1 MKTKDG
7 PSKTDVAAN
16 NKVLIIDDSATC
28 QEMFDGVL
36 KSNGYETRC
45 VSDGKDSLAVISD
58 WAPSVILLDLMMPGM
73 DGQEVCK
80 VIRQANLPVRP
91 SIIVVSAKDDKD
103 TIVDALA
110 CGADDF
116 VIKPFNDAEL
126 IARVKAQQRILNFYR
141 EIEQDKKNLESILE
155 ITTAVSASL
164 DPSEVLNVIVNKV
177 AGVTNAVRCSV
188 VLVAKENEGYV
199 LASHEDPSVT
209 ELKIDLAKYPE
220 IQRVISTKEALYL
233 NDMVS
238 NPLLAPVQGHIQ
250 GLKEMSALVV
260 PIVFNDEVLGTLF
273 LRARRKEKGFSKK
286 EMDFCRIVANS
297 SFYAIRNAKLFD
309 KITRERETFKEI
321 AIKDHLTTLYNHNF
335 FYTRLDEEFDRA
347 VRYDTPLSV
356 IMLDI
361 DDFKN
366 INDSYGHRVGDVVLR
381 EVSAMIKKGVR
392 KTDVVARYGGE
403 EFAVILPHTPLKG
416 ALEEGERLRAMIESH
431 AYGGVI
437 SEKVTV
443 SVGVAAYPMKA
454 AMNSGDL
461 VNRADDALYK
471 AKWSGK
477 NCVRAAE

>member
-1 MKTKDG
+1 MKTKDD
-7 PSKTDVAAN
+7 PSKTDVTAN

-28 QEMFDGVL
+28 QDMFDGIL

-45 VSDGKDSLAVISD
+45 LSNGKECLAVISE
-58 WAPSVILLDLMMPGM
+58 WRPSVILLDLMMPGM
-73 DGQEVCK
+73 DGHEVCK
-80 VIRQANLPVRP
+80 GIRQANLPIRP
-91 SIIVVSAKDDKD
+91 AIIIVSAKDGKD
-103 TIVDALA
+103 TIVDALE

-116 VIKPFNDAEL
+116 LMKPVNNAEL
-126 IARVKAQQRILNFYR
+126 VARVKAQQRILNSYR
-141 EIEQDKKNLESILE
+141 EIEEDKRNLESILE

-164 DPSEVLNVIVNKV
+164 DPSEVLNIIVSKV
-177 AGVTNAVRCSV
+177 ASVTSAVRCSV

-209 ELKIDLAKYPE
+209 ELKLDLTKYPE
-220 IQRVISTKEALYL
+220 IQRVISTKEPLYL
-233 NDMVS
+233 NDMVT
-238 NPLLAPVQGHIQ
+238 NPLLAPVHDQIRD
-250 GLKEMSALVV
+250 LKEMSALVV

-273 LRARRKEKGFSKK
+273 LRARRKERGFSKK

-309 KITRERETFKEI
+309 KINRERDTFKEI

-335 FYTRLDEEFDRA
+335 FYNRLEEEFDRA

-361 DDFKN
+361 DDFKH
-366 INDSYGHRVGDVVLR
+366 INDTYGHRVGDVVLR
-381 EVSAMIKKGVR
+381 EVAAMIKKGVR
-392 KTDVVARYGGE
+392 KTDIVARYGGE
-403 EFAVILPHTPLKG
+403 EFAVILPHTPLAG
-416 ALEEGERLRAMIESH
+416 GVEEGERLREMIESH
-431 AYGGVI
+431 AYAGII

-461 VNRADDALYK
+461 VSRADDALYK

-477 NCVRAAE
+477 NCVRQAE